1 MNIKRVINYIGTMIA
16 VEALLMLLP
25 FIVSLIYN
33 EESGIYF
40 IQCAIILFIVGA
52 ILQRFFMSDD
62 KFYSAEGFVTVALG
76 WVVLSACGAL
86 PFFVSKEIPNYVDA
100 VFETVSGF
108 TTTGATILN
117 DVTRLSKCMNFW
129 RCFTHFVGGM
139 GVLVLILAILPTQS
153 ENMLIMKAESP
164 GPQVGKLVPK
174 VSETARKLY
183 IIYIIMTLVAIV
195 LYHISGMPI
204 YDSICIAMGT
214 AGTGG
219 FVVTANGCA
228 DYNHLSQTLIAIFM
242 LLFGVNFNLY
252 YLISIGKAKLA
263 LKSEELRVYL
273 LIVVA
278 SVAIICLNIVELHQN
293 THETLHNAFFQVSS
307 IMTTTGFAITDYT
320 LWPVLSRIVLLTL
333 MLIGA
338 CAGSTAGGFKVSR
351 LIISFKVMINEV
363 YLQLHPNSVRIVKFE
378 DKQVDHSVT
387 RSVLSYTLIYMVIT
401 IVSIILIALEN
412 FDFETTI
419 SSVFETFNN
428 IGLGLSKIGPTGNFS
443 IFTPYSK
450 IIFILLM
457 LTGRLEIFPMLML
470 FNKNTWKRSR

>member
-1 MNIKRVINYIGTMIA
+1 MNIKRVFNYIGSMVI
-16 VEALLMLLP
+16 VEGVLMLLP
-25 FIVSLIYN
+25 FIVALIYK
-33 EESGIYF
+33 EASGIYF
-40 IQCAIILFIVGA
+40 IECAILLVVIGV
-52 ILQRFFMSDD
+52 ILQRFFKSDER
-62 KFYSAEGFVTVALG
+62 FYSAEGFVTVALG
-76 WVVLSACGAL
+76 WIVLSICGAL
-86 PFFVSKEIPNYVDA
+86 PFFISREIPNFVDC

-108 TTTGATILN
+108 TTTGATILT
-117 DVTRLSKCMNFW
+117 DVTKLSKCMNFW

-174 VSETARKLY
+174 VSDTARKLY
-183 IIYIIMTLVAIV
+183 IIYIILTVVAII
-195 LYHISGMPI
+195 LYFISGMPV
-204 YDSICIAMGT
+204 YDSICIAFGT

-228 DYNHLSQTLIAIFM
+228 DYNTFSQTLIAIFM
-242 LLFGVNFNLY
+242 LLFGVNFNLH

-273 LIVVA
+273 IIVAV
-278 SVAIICLNIVELHQN
+278 SVLMICLNVFELHQSN
-293 THETLHNAFFQVSS
+293 QETLHNAFFQVSS
-307 IMTTTGFAITDYT
+307 IMTTTGFAIVDYT

-333 MLIGA
+333 MIIGA

-351 LIISFKVMINEV
+351 VMIGFKVMVNEM

-378 DKQVDHSVT
+378 DKQVDSTVT
-387 RSVLSYTLIYMVIT
+387 RSVQSYALIYIVVI
-401 IVSIILIALEN
+401 IVGVILIAFEN

-428 IGLGLSKIGPTGNFS
+428 IGLGLSKLGPTGNFS

-450 IIFILLM
+450 IVFVLLM
-457 LTGRLEIFPMLML
+457 LTGRLEIFPMLIL
-470 FNKNTWKRSR
+470 FSKDTWKRSR